1 MCLHGSFFNGSF
13 FVTHIGTGLIM
24 YIAATLQRHTIM
36 KALEEQCLQ
45 VVTMEDSKDVRI
57 MQYTVTVYVKCSDNE
72 VCRKLLQ

>member
-1 MCLHGSFFNGSF
+1 MPAWLFFNGSF

-57 MQYTVTVYVKCSDNE
+57 MQYTCSDS
-72 VCRKLLQ
+72 VCKMQ